1 MEAVVR
7 SPGRRSAQV
16 EELYDAH
23 MPGAVRF
30 AYLVSGDAD
39 LAQDLAHDAFL
50 RVASKLAALRSQE
63 SFRSYLRTA
72 ILNGYRSHW
81 RRTERE
87 RARLEKVAVTQPPS
101 ASIPDV
107 AAADEIRSALAEL
120 SPRRRAAVVL
130 RYFEDL
136 TERQTAEVMGCS
148 VGAVKAL
155 VARGLRQLRTSMEGE
170 DDDALG
176 G

>member
-1 MEAVVR
+1 MR
-7 SPGRRSAQV
+7 GLRGRTARV

-23 MPGAVRF
+23 MPAAVRF
-30 AYLVSGDAD
+30 AYLVSGDAE

-50 RVASKLAALRSQE
+50 RVASRLGALRSQD
-63 SFRSYLRTA
+63 SFRAYLRTA

-81 RRTERE
+81 RRAERE
-87 RARLEKVAVTQPPS
+87 RTRLATAAATQPTS
-101 ASIPDV
+101 ATLPDI
-107 AAADEIRSALAEL
+107 AGADEIRRALAEL

-136 TERQTAEVMGCS
+136 TERQTAEVLGCS
-148 VGAVKAL
+148 LGAVKAL
-155 VARGLRQLRTSMEGE
+155 VGRGLQQLRTSLEGD
-170 DDDALG
+170 DDDAIG